1 MGQVLKG
8 TVNTSTTEIRILEG
22 RLHRNM
28 TDDFSVTNLAEVRKG
43 NMRIMFHAFNSN
55 RKKAPKRKRGKL
67 PETIRSISP
76 RKCICIQI
84 VKYLSHTTTD

>member
-55 RKKAPKRKRGKL
+55 RKKAPKRKRGKEENCRRQL
-67 PETIRSISP
+67 G
-76 RKCICIQI
+76 Q
-84 VKYLSHTTTD
+84 SHPGSVYVSR